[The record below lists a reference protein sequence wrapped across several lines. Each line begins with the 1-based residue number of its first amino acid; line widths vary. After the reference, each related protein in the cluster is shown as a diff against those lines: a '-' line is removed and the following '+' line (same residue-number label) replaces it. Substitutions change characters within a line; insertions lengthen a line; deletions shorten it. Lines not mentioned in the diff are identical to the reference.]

1 MNIQEIIDLSF
12 EYNKSTNVPLIK
24 SAFEFA
30 KKIHEGQKRFSG
42 DPYLIHPFEVAIILT
57 TLKADSITIAAGLL
71 HDTLEDS
78 NRTLNSLKIAF
89 GDDVANIVDGV
100 TKISKLKLPDTYED
114 ESFKKLVL
122 AAVKDIRVLFVK
134 LADRLHNMRTLDSHP
149 IEEKKELFGRECLEM
164 YGPLAYRLGLKELK
178 NELEDLGLKYFKPKE
193 YYKIVNGL
201 EERRY
206 DRENRMKNSM
216 ELIKLELN
224 KEINCEIYGRAKH
237 IYSIYRKLQTHTY
250 GLEKMY
256 DLIALRIITNSI
268 DDCYKSLRVAQSL
281 WRTIPNTFKDYIV
294 TPKPN
299 GYQSLHLAVMVED
312 GRPMELQIRTNK
324 MHELNEFGI
333 SSHWKYKGE
342 TLGADFDKRIKW
354 LNEVLEIQKES
365 ADEFVRDIKV
375 DFFSESIF
383 VFTPKKE
390 IKELPAGSTVVD
402 FAYSIHSTVGDKCA
416 GAYVNGKYV
425 GIKTRLKNGDIIEI
439 INSKNQVPSKDWL
452 TFVRTSKAR
461 NHVRRFIRLSGNIPS
476 GRKNE
481 IENLKKEVNQTF
493 VKIQGVNDPEVKFA
507 LCCKP
512 LPGEE
517 IIGFM
522 TSYKRVKIHKVGCND
537 LDLQK
542 QKKRVV
548 AGWNEQINSSVELK
562 ILCFDRVGIFSE
574 IINLISSLKIN
585 IKKASV
591 KNINETQGLCS
602 ILLLVDSLGLLMEL
616 IKKLEHISG
625 VSKIY
630 VGDVN

>member
-42 DPYLIHPFEVAIILT
+42 DPYLIHPFE
-57 TLKADSITIAAGLL
+57 
-71 HDTLEDS
+71 
-78 NRTLNSLKIAF
+78 
-89 GDDVANIVDGV
+89 VANIVDGV

-312 GRPMELQIRTNK
+312 GRQIGR
-324 MHELNEFGI
+324 
-333 SSHWKYKGE
+333 
-342 TLGADFDKRIKW
+342 A
-354 LNEVLEIQKES
+354 
-365 ADEFVRDIKV
+365 
-375 DFFSESIF
+375 
-383 VFTPKKE
+383 
-390 IKELPAGSTVVD
+390 
-402 FAYSIHSTVGDKCA
+402 
-416 GAYVNGKYV
+416 
-425 GIKTRLKNGDIIEI
+425 
-439 INSKNQVPSKDWL
+439 
-452 TFVRTSKAR
+452 
-461 NHVRRFIRLSGNIPS
+461 HV
-476 GRKNE
+476 
-481 IENLKKEVNQTF
+481 
-493 VKIQGVNDPEVKFA
+493 
-507 LCCKP
+507 
-512 LPGEE
+512 
-517 IIGFM
+517 
-522 TSYKRVKIHKVGCND
+522 
-537 LDLQK
+537 
-542 QKKRVV
+542 
-548 AGWNEQINSSVELK
+548 
-562 ILCFDRVGIFSE
+562 
-574 IINLISSLKIN
+574 
-585 IKKASV
+585 
-591 KNINETQGLCS
+591 
-602 ILLLVDSLGLLMEL
+602 
-616 IKKLEHISG
+616 
-625 VSKIY
+625 
-630 VGDVN
+630 